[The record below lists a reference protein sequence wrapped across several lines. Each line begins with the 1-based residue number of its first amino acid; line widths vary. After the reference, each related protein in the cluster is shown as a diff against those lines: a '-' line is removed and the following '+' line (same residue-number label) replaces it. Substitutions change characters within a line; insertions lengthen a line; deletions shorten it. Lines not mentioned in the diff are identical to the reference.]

1 MSNLLFYGDN
11 LSILRNEIKDESIDL
26 IYLDPPFKSNATYNI
41 LFKGQSGKQSSSQ
54 IRVFEDTW
62 RWGMEAENAFD
73 EIMKSGENSNVSEMI
88 RSMRIFLGQND
99 MMAYLV
105 MMAVRLVELHRVLK
119 PGGSIYLHCDDTAS
133 HYIKV
138 LMDAVFGQ
146 ENYVNNIVWRRAT
159 SHNDPKRFGRIAD
172 HILFYSKSGGKHFW
186 NGYAA
191 AMPKTEEEI
200 KDAYPSEDERGH
212 YRTADLT
219 GSMHNAK
226 KGSPSSLPWRGYDV
240 HSMGRH
246 WSPPKTGFYAR
257 YIEEN
262 LLPGYLAIKGVH
274 ERLDALDKAGLI
286 HHPKKGKWPG
296 LKRYA
301 AADQGNPPQNIILKP
316 TGFTNYTKGKEY
328 LGYPTQKPL
337 ALLEKLIKVSSKKG
351 DVVLD
356 PFCGCGTAVHAAQKL
371 GRKWIG
377 IDVTHLAIS
386 LVERRLTDA
395 FPKVKYEVHGTPK
408 DLEGA
413 RELAKR
419 DKYQFEWWALSLV
432 KAIPYQGK
440 KRGADSGIDGL
451 VYFQENRDTNER
463 VVIQVKGGASVGV
476 SMIRDLKGTM
486 EREKAPLGLLVT
498 LAEPTAPMKKE
509 AVAAGFHTIYGGEGR
524 RYPKVQII
532 TIEELLGGK
541 TPEIPRI
548 DELAFKKTPRELG
561 EMKPEKLL

>member
-11 LSILRNEIKDESIDL
+11 LSILRDEIKDETVDL
-26 IYLDPPFKSNATYNI
+26 IYLDPPFKSDVNYNI
-41 LFKGQSGKQSSSQ
+41 LFREKSGKHSSSQ

-62 RWGMEAENAFD
+62 HWSEEAESAYE
-73 EIMKSGENSNVSEMI
+73 EIMQMGGGGNTNVSELV
-88 RSMRIFLGQND
+88 RSMRSFLGSND

-105 MMAVRLVELHRVLK
+105 MMAVRLVELHRILK
-119 PGGSIYLHCDDTAS
+119 PSGSIYLHCDPTAS
-133 HYIKV
+133 HYLKV
-138 LMDAVFGQ
+138 LIDAAFGSSSFRN
-146 ENYVNNIVWRRAT
+146 EIVWERRNEKHNLAQKHMGR
-159 SHNDPKRFGRIAD
+159 SHDI
-172 HILFYSKSGGKHFW
+172 ILFYG
-186 NGYAA
+186 
-191 AMPKTEEEI
+191 KTEKSLYRKQFLPYSKEYIESNY
-200 KDAYPSEDERGH
+200 KHEDEKGRYTTFPCTNEAGGNKPYEFRGIT
-212 YRTADLT
+212 RAWRFEPKRMEQMFQDGLLVQPN
-219 GSMHNAK
+219 S
-226 KGSPSSLPWRGYDV
+226 GSPFRYKKYLRNAEGVPLQDLWSDIPPARGNE
-240 HSMGRH
+240 S
-246 WSPPKTGFYAR
+246 
-257 YIEEN
+257 
-262 LLPGYLAIKGVH
+262 
-274 ERLDALDKAGLI
+274 
-286 HHPKKGKWPG
+286 
-296 LKRYA
+296 
-301 AADQGNPPQNIILKP
+301 
-316 TGFTNYTKGKEY
+316 
-328 LGYPTQKPL
+328 LGYPTQKPI
-337 ALLEKLIKVSSKKG
+337 ALLERIIKSSSKKG

-432 KAIPYQGK
+432 KAIPYQGR

-463 VVIQVKGGASVGV
+463 VVIQVKGGANVGV

-509 AVAAGFHTIYGGEGR
+509 AVSAGFHTIYGGEGR

-532 TIEELLGGK
+532 TIEELLEGK

-548 DELAFKKTPRELG
+548 DELGFKKTPRELE
-561 EMKPEKLL
+561 EMKSEKLL